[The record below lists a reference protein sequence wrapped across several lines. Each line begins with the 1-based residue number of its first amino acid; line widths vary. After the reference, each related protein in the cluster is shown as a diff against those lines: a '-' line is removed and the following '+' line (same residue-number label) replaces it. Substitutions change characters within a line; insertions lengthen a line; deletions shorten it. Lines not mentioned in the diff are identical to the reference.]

1 MSGGYFPVTVTLTPH
16 SEALLEAARSRGIGQ
31 SDEEIIER
39 ALEAVTHAE
48 MKTSAEEKARRDK
61 AVDDMLVFAGKHQLT
76 LGAGGQRLRDLI
88 HEGHRY

>member
-1 MSGGYFPVTVTLTPH
+1 MTVTLTPH

-31 SDEEIIER
+31 SAEEIIER

-48 MKTSAEEKARRDK
+48 TGISAEEHTRRSK
-61 AVDDMLVFAGKHQLT
+61 AVDDMLAFAGKRQLT
-76 LGAGGQRLRDLI
+76 LEAGGQRLRDLI